1 MAGEF
6 VHADVGGELTE
17 AEYHALL
24 GHILND
30 QARGDLII
38 SNSAA
43 TGLVRL
49 AAGTAGQRLE
59 MGANDPGWVDGGGG
73 GGAQS
78 LFDDL
83 IATRAILLWCDF
95 TQYNA
100 DYDTNTI
107 GDGIGLRV
115 ALVGGANTTGAEM
128 VNGKIIV
135 RTSAGSGN
143 YIQLR
148 TDSDASG
155 PCEGQWNPR
164 FACAVSTQA
173 GVAALERQAIGFSS
187 GSGTAF
193 GTGGHLALFRSETTG
208 NLFAVTRDGSTE
220 ETTDLSGTHTTGD
233 EDRFEVHS
241 DDDGVSWK
249 FSIGGAVVATH
260 STNVPST
267 SQNLTPGIHIRN
279 NTTTQVQFSNVDY
292 VLCDQDRETL

>member
-24 GHILND
+24 GHVLD
-30 QARGDLII
+30 GQARGDLII

-49 AAGTAGQRLE
+49 AAGAVGQSLQ
-59 MGANDPGWVDGGGG
+59 MGANDPVWATAAG

-78 LFDDL
+78 LLDDL

-95 TQYNA
+95 TQFSA
-100 DYDTNTI
+100 EYDTNPI

-115 ALVGGANTTGAEM
+115 AVTGGANTTGAEM
-128 VNGKIIV
+128 VNGKILV
-135 RTSAGSGN
+135 RTSTGSGN

-155 PCEGQWNPR
+155 PCEGQWSPR
-164 FACAVSTQA
+164 FACALSTQA
-173 GVAALERQAIGFSS
+173 GAAALERQAIGFSS
-187 GSGTAF
+187 GNGTAF

-220 ETTDLSGTHTTGD
+220 ETTDLSGTHSTGD
-233 EDRFEVHS
+233 EDRFQVES
-241 DDDGVSWK
+241 DNAGVSWK
-249 FSIGGAVVATH
+249 FSIAGSVVATH
-260 STNVPST
+260 STNVPAT
-267 SQNLTPGIHIRN
+267 AQNLTPGIHIRN
-279 NTTTQVQFSNVDY
+279 NTTTQVEFRDVDY
-292 VLCDQDRETL
+292 VLCDQDRESL